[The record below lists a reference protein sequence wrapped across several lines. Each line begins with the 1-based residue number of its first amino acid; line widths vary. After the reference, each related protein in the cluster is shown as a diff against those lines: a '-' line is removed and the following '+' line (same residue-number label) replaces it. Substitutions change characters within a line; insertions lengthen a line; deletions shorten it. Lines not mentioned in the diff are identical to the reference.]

1 MKTDLSFRLPRD
13 FWSDQEREREKMKK
27 KILKKKKREREKK
40 NVLETRKRNNERP
53 SPLNERD
60 RERARA
66 RERQRRSGL
75 LLSDVVRK
83 HNTVDRKTTV
93 GRGLREAF
101 SRSVFFFGFWFLV
114 FPKGREERGRRG
126 RAELPLVLFSFSR
139 HFRF

>member
-1 MKTDLSFRLPRD
+1 MG
-13 FWSDQEREREKMKK
+13 
-27 KILKKKKREREKK
+27 
-40 NVLETRKRNNERP
+40 RKRNNERP

-101 SRSVFFFGFWFLV
+101 SRSVFFFWFLV
-114 FPKGREERGRRG
+114 FGFSKGKRRAWKKRKSG
-126 RAELPLVLFSFSR
+126 TASAFVLLFTPLSFLTFAFDLFLSRRSASLCANARA
-139 HFRF
+139 FRFP